1 MGRIADQLRQL
12 KQQME
17 DSDRKLMEL
26 IEAHCNESEQ
36 AWQWLEEEL
45 LKD

>member
-1 MGRIADQLRQL
+1 
-12 KQQME
+12 
-17 DSDRKLMEL
+17 MEL